1 MRPAP
6 TARVGLT
13 AKGDNVLFGSLR
25 KRHSGGW
32 RAGVMRGE
40 RGLALAIVRTAKG
53 QRPLLRHCAVH
64 PAIEIQAEHVF
75 APLSRA
81 HELSGAAVSGVLN
94 SGDYQ
99 LLMVEAPEV
108 PAEEL
113 RAAVRWKLR
122 DIVNFPVSEAVIDVF
137 EIPETARHV
146 EARMVFA
153 VAARAEAVNSIVELV
168 KPRARGFDVIDIP
181 ELCLRNL
188 SALLPQD
195 EQGVALLALG
205 EGFAH
210 LVITCQ
216 GVLYLARRIDLAQRS
231 EVLSLDGAPDTD
243 PLSVELQRSLDYY
256 ESHYDRAP
264 IADIIIAC
272 GDERARPLLAPL
284 AAATGRSVQPFGVH
298 ALFDVAAGVEPNTH
312 FLGLVALGAAL
323 RSDRVGT

>member
-1 MRPAP
+1 
-6 TARVGLT
+6 
-13 AKGDNVLFGSLR
+13 
-25 KRHSGGW
+25 
-32 RAGVMRGE
+32 MRGE
-40 RGLALAIVRTAKG
+40 RETALAIVRTAKG

-64 PAIEIQAEHVF
+64 PTIEIQAAHVL

-81 HELSGAAVSGVLN
+81 RELTGAAVSGVL
-94 SGDYQ
+94 SSADYQ
-99 LLMVEAPEV
+99 LVMVEAPEV

-113 RAAVRWKLR
+113 RSAVRWKLR

-137 EIPETARHV
+137 EIPEPARYV

-153 VAARAEAVNSIVELV
+153 VAARAAAVNDIVELV

-195 EQGVALLALG
+195 ERGAALLALG
-205 EGFAH
+205 EGFAQ
-210 LVITCQ
+210 LVVTRQ

-231 EVLSLDGAPDTD
+231 EVLSLDGNADSD
-243 PLSVELQRSLDYY
+243 SLSVELQRSLDYY

-264 IADIIIAC
+264 ISDIIIAS
-272 GDERARPLLAPL
+272 GDERAERLLAPL
-284 AAATGRSVQPFGVH
+284 SAATGRTVR
-298 ALFDVAAGVEPNTH
+298 LFDVHELFDLAPGIEPDMH

-323 RSDRVGT
+323 RSGRAGS